1 MFVSTLY
8 HKLPSTDPLKTTVYN
23 YATNMLGSLYQRTD
37 SSAYPEYKDWKDPA
51 KLADGPGCGFVAMA
65 FATGYGY
72 VSQSQWYKNRALEAA
87 QAMNQYYQNN
97 KSSLQNPM
105 ITDSDCTRSAK
116 ANNIM
121 AIMAAGLA
129 DVALHLFPG
138 DPYSFPYR
146 DALTTFANYAR
157 NSKNSNNDLW
167 RYGGG
172 SNDTVDGGAR
182 KKCAMILGYDVW
194 VVAGLAKAA
203 VGTTYTRPPN
213 TPSSVFWTT
222 ARAGVNGLQ
231 TLKNLNGVFPQYTG
245 GNYTNNVSKSEAPG
259 HVLPVSWAKEQAVL
273 DMAIRDV
280 GGYLK
285 AAEDENGGDGDEAN
299 FHRLLWGLTGAMEY
313 NLTIAM

>member
-1 MFVSTLY
+1 
-8 HKLPSTDPLKTTVYN
+8 
-23 YATNMLGSLYQRTD
+23 
-37 SSAYPEYKDWKDPA
+37 
-51 KLADGPGCGFVAMA
+51 
-65 FATGYGY
+65 
-72 VSQSQWYKNRALEAA
+72 
-87 QAMNQYYQNN
+87 
-97 KSSLQNPM
+97 
-105 ITDSDCTRSAK
+105 
-116 ANNIM
+116 
-121 AIMAAGLA
+121 
-129 DVALHLFPG
+129 
-138 DPYSFPYR
+138 
-146 DALTTFANYAR
+146 
-157 NSKNSNNDLW
+157 
-167 RYGGG
+167 
-172 SNDTVDGGAR
+172 
-182 KKCAMILGYDVW
+182 MILGYDVW

-299 FHRLLWGLTGAMEY
+299 FHRFLWGLTGAMEY